1 MSESEKYVA
10 DATKRLEEA
19 LRRSDE
25 RIARQAFKG
34 INPEIEMASSEL
46 RTNSQLRRENSE
58 LKRHMHSQTLLFCV
72 IIGIL
77 LTALIAM
84 GVFNYRAQ
92 ERINEL
98 VQYQS
103 EYSIS
108 EPAQQRMET
117 DENPSLFLSP
127 EWW

>member
-10 DATKRLEEA
+10 DATKRLEEV
-19 LRRSDE
+19 LKRSDD
-25 RIARQAFKG
+25 RIARQAFRG
-34 INPEIEMASSEL
+34 INPEIEMASSDL
-46 RTNSQLRRENSE
+46 RTNSQLKRENSE
-58 LKRHMHSQTLLFCV
+58 LKRHMHSQTFLFCI
-72 IIGIL
+72 IIGVL

-103 EYSIS
+103 EHSMS
-108 EPAQQRMET
+108 KTAQQRMET

>member
-25 RIARQAFKG
+25 CIARHALRRM
-34 INPEIEMASSEL
+34 NPDIEMTPSDL
-46 RTNSQLRRENSE
+46 RTNSQLKRENSE
-58 LKRHMHSQTLLFCV
+58 LKRHMHSQTFLFCV
-72 IIGIL
+72 IIGVL
-77 LTALIAM
+77 LTALMAM
-84 GVFNYRAQ
+84 GIFNYRAQ

-103 EYSIS
+103 EHSMS
-108 EPAQQRMET
+108 KTAQQQMET